1 MTDLKMKYFILKK
14 EFKDFILSYKSIL
27 MLLLASI
34 FPVFVRNEG
43 PEDFPIW
50 IQVLFIQMVIGQ
62 YMYDSYL
69 LDIKRGGIKFILNIK
84 VSFNIYFF
92 YKLIFSS
99 LVTLIPLFVN
109 IHNIEE
115 YLSLLDLIWIILSFV
130 YCGCLM
136 FIGVCFSKGEEIA
149 TSVIITIILSLV
161 LFGLSK
167 VMVASRVLFVIIIDT
182 LFIFVCSKLFKSL
195 YLRKQL

>member
-1 MTDLKMKYFILKK
+1 MKIFLIQK
-14 EFKDFILSYKSIL
+14 EFRDFVLSYKSVL

-34 FPVFVRNEG
+34 FPIFVRNERL
-43 PEDFPIW
+43 ENYPIW

-69 LDIKRGGIKFILNIK
+69 LDIKKGGIHFILNNK
-84 VSFNIYFF
+84 VSFNSYFLC
-92 YKLIFSS
+92 KLMFTSF
-99 LVTLIPLFVN
+99 VTFIPLFVN
-109 IHNIEE
+109 IYSIEE
-115 YLSLLDLIWIILSFV
+115 YLSILDCLWIILSFV

-149 TSVIITIILSLV
+149 TAVIVTIILSV
-161 LFGLSK
+161 ILFGLSK
-167 VMVASRVLFVIIIDT
+167 IMIVLRVFSVIMLDVF
-182 LFIFVCSKLFKSL
+182 FIFVCSKNFKSL